1 MTPDAILDRIAELT
15 PAERAELLAHLRAA
29 YDDKGTALPPDRVDQ
44 TGVYS
49 VDQLVARARRSS

>member
-15 PAERAELLAHLRAA
+15 PAERADLVARLRAA
-29 YDDKGTALPPDRVDQ
+29 YDDKGNALPPERVDQ

-49 VDQLVARARRSS
+49 VAQLVARARRSE